1 MRTYR
6 GTEEGP
12 GGVYLNLTN
21 GEFVQLHEKTRLLP
35 GTREVKY
42 IKVPA
47 ALAMIAGPFIGLA
60 FIIFLP
66 FAGVAGFVSYLG
78 YWLWRGIMAMERWTL
93 QLAAAGW
100 NPGRAYFTRH
110 GGTPAKKP
118 EVKAD
123 EELTELEE
131 EITTRRQRGEQ

>member
-6 GTEEGP
+6 GTEEGHE
-12 GGVYLNLTN
+12 GVYLNLTN
-21 GEFVQLHEKTRLLP
+21 GEFVQLYEKTRLLP
-35 GTREVKY
+35 GTHEVKY

-47 ALAMIAGPFIGLA
+47 VLAMMAGPFVGLA

-66 FAGVAGFVSYLG
+66 FAGIAGFVGYLG

-118 EVKAD
+118 EVKAN
-123 EELTELEE
+123 EELTKLEE